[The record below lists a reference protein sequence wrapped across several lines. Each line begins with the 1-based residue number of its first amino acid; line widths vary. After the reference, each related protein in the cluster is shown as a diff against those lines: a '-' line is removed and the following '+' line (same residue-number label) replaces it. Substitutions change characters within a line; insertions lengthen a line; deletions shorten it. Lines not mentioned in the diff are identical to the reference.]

1 MASAGNAIGGVEFLI
16 YDIIR
21 YFVGTFIMVAIVT
34 IIYNF
39 LAPRIGG
46 IQLRLE

>member
-1 MASAGNAIGGVEFLI
+1 
-16 YDIIR
+16 
-21 YFVGTFIMVAIVT
+21 MVAIVT

-46 IQLRLE
+46 IQLKLE